1 MSLLLLCQGLAI
13 LVAVEKP
20 AYGYVDPGSG
30 LLMFQVGGS
39 MVAGAIF
46 CLRNKFRKL
55 IGFSEKEEQNQAPE
69 KSDTVTE
76 SQR

>member
-30 LLMFQVGGS
+30 LLMFQIGGS
-39 MVAGAIF
+39 MIAGALF
-46 CLRNKFRKL
+46 CLRSKFRKL
-55 IGFSEKEEQNQAPE
+55 IGSTAKEEQNQAPE
-69 KSDTVTE
+69 KSDMGTE
-76 SQR
+76 PQR